1 MMKKASILIAVGL
14 VLMTTPAAF
23 SVPYKVDSHTLHL
36 YHFDGDTLDSVT
48 TNPIDLTVD
57 SGATV
62 TDASYPGMG
71 QALHTY
77 EGTASTNV
85 NLPSAMASAEQAIS
99 NFVGADGAFTFEA
112 LVCPAFNLGS
122 IPNNMQIIS
131 GEHNSARGWQFRVE
145 SAGNLVFTKL
155 TGTVQDN
162 MRTALPSS
170 GPHAFAANKW
180 FHAAVTYNGLEDTD
194 GNLKLYWTAI
204 DSGVSE
210 PALLGSFRMAA
221 DLTATVAPNFV
232 IGNEGRNSNGR
243 TENWEG
249 WIDEVRISDIA
260 RAPSEMVTDVLAGQA
275 TRPSPANG
283 ATDVPADALLT
294 WTASES
300 AVSHDVYF
308 GTTLAD
314 VETADRDHPMDV
326 LRIEGQ
332 STAAYAPQGP
342 LDFGR
347 TYYWRIDEV
356 NAASDNPV
364 VQGDVWSFTVETYTY
379 PLSGDR
385 IMATASSACANMG
398 PEKTTDGSGLDA
410 QGRHSTRET
419 DMWLSVKDAPEPVW
433 IQYEFD
439 NVYKLDTLLV
449 WNHNSQ
455 AEGFIGYG
463 VMDVTIEYSGD
474 GDIWTSLGDFV
485 FVQAPGD
492 DTCAAQPV
500 DLGGIVAKSVRLMI
514 HTSWGGFLAQYGLS
528 EVQFLYIPTRAW
540 DLRNEGTGAEVLL
553 TWRAGR
559 EAACHRVYIG
569 TDEQAVAEGTSWVQT
584 TEDNRL
590 DLGTLQLGTTYY
602 CRVDEVNEAAVPSVW
617 QGDVWSFIT
626 TEFLVIDDFEGYND
640 DDNCVFDTWE
650 DGYIDKSSGSQV
662 GYTDSTRGT
671 FGETTIVHAGDQS
684 MPLFY
689 NNADS
694 PYYSEA
700 TRTFASALNLLSNG
714 ADTLALWV
722 HGDATNAPADVYVT
736 VGDKSGKTATVT
748 DSTLLTATEW
758 ALWKI
763 PYSSLTG
770 VNAGTVTKLIVG
782 VDSRNAAT
790 RGSGVL
796 YIDDVGFGHPA
807 DE

>member
-1 MMKKASILIAVGL
+1 
-14 VLMTTPAAF
+14 
-23 SVPYKVDSHTLHL
+23 
-36 YHFDGDTLDSVT
+36 
-48 TNPIDLTVD
+48 
-57 SGATV
+57 
-62 TDASYPGMG
+62 
-71 QALHTY
+71 
-77 EGTASTNV
+77 
-85 NLPSAMASAEQAIS
+85 
-99 NFVGADGAFTFEA
+99 
-112 LVCPAFNLGS
+112 
-122 IPNNMQIIS
+122 
-131 GEHNSARGWQFRVE
+131 
-145 SAGNLVFTKL
+145 
-155 TGTVQDN
+155 
-162 MRTALPSS
+162 
-170 GPHAFAANKW
+170 
-180 FHAAVTYNGLEDTD
+180 
-194 GNLKLYWTAI
+194 
-204 DSGVSE
+204 
-210 PALLGSFRMAA
+210 
-221 DLTATVAPNFV
+221 
-232 IGNEGRNSNGR
+232 
-243 TENWEG
+243 
-249 WIDEVRISDIA
+249 
-260 RAPSEMVTDVLAGQA
+260 
-275 TRPSPANG
+275 
-283 ATDVPADALLT
+283 
-294 WTASES
+294 
-300 AVSHDVYF
+300 
-308 GTTLAD
+308 
-314 VETADRDHPMDV
+314 
-326 LRIEGQ
+326 
-332 STAAYAPQGP
+332 
-342 LDFGR
+342 
-347 TYYWRIDEV
+347 
-356 NAASDNPV
+356 
-364 VQGDVWSFTVETYTY
+364 
-379 PLSGDR
+379 
-385 IMATASSACANMG
+385 
-398 PEKTTDGSGLDA
+398 
-410 QGRHSTRET
+410 
-419 DMWLSVKDAPEPVW
+419 VW

-700 TRTFASALNLLSNG
+700 PRTFASALNLLSNG